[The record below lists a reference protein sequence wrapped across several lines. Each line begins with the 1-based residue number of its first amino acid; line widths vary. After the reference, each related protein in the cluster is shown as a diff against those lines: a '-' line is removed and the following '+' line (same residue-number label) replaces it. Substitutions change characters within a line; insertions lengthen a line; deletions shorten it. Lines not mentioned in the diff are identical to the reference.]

1 MQLSTHFT
9 LEELISSST
18 ARQHGIKNTPSP
30 EQIENLKLLCNNIL
44 EPIREKLNTP
54 LYISSGFRC
63 EKLNSL
69 IGGSKYSQ
77 HLYAQAADIQIFNK
91 SLTNKDLFDCIVSM
105 VKSGEITIGQCIAE
119 KVGGE
124 ISWVHISTPT
134 DRLRNQIL
142 IADIHSEYNK
152 HKGNFEK
159 KTNYIR
165 IL

>member
-105 VKSGEITIGQCIAE
+105 VKSGEITIGQCIWE
-119 KVGGE
+119 GG
-124 ISWVHISTPT
+124 T
-134 DRLRNQIL
+134 DECPNWCHVSLPYKKTNQIL
-142 IADIHSEYNK
+142 RMHQVYDK
-152 HKGNFEK
+152 HLGKYRNTYEDL
-159 KTNYIR
+159 TSLY
-165 IL
+165 L